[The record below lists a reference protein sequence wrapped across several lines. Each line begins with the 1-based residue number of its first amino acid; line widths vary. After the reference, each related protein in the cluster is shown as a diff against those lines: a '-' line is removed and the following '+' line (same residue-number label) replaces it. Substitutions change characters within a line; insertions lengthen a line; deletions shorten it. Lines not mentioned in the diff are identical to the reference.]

1 MLRDTSCTA
10 LVRRC
15 GFLFAAAVLACAAA
29 AASLDDD
36 GTPIEWIAGGDPA
49 APPSAAPA
57 GPPPALVPLDEASFD
72 DFLDAAADA
81 GKPVLVGFLASWCGT
96 CRMVSPEFRRAAE
109 LARELALPLALAA
122 VDVDASRALTERFGV
137 TTYPTFLLFRNGGGG
152 GGAPQPPEPF
162 PMLSVG
168 EAYVA
173 GLGRMLELGAAA
185 DVLPA
190 KEFGG
195 AGAGAAGADEL
206 ASWLFWRGAHEG
218 KIATTLVLFDPLAS
232 AGAGAGAAGGA
243 PEDVAARATFG
254 AVARD
259 LMRNPNL
266 RFAVVRSAL
275 GFEDFE
281 ADAHRASIVLYKD
294 HDEGRAVFEA
304 PAAAAAAGAEG
315 AAALAAWVQAQ
326 NVPLAALVTHKTL
339 QRYRKNVELLA
350 LFFVTD
356 AQADSRATVARLLAR
371 LTAVA
376 GGLAARGV
384 VRRGNFTLGLANG
397 GKYVSWL
404 HHYGLDGDRLP
415 ALVLERPA
423 TGELYAL
430 SEGAGAFAAAG
441 ACDAA
446 ALAQHNAAAAAVDP
460 ERRAVELP
468 GFCGLGGEAAAA
480 VSVGA
485 DGSAT
490 EAAAAAAAPPAPAEQ
505 VASGAAALTWV
516 SVPEAQAAAWLERA
530 VSEGHGRV
538 EAGVEPA
545 PVKPGGEAIAAA
557 GAAIFEEK
565 ISE

>member
-1 MLRDTSCTA
+1 
-10 LVRRC
+10 V
-15 GFLFAAAVLACAAA
+15 AA
-29 AASLDDD
+29 AASVDDD

-49 APPSAAPA
+49 APPAAA
-57 GPPPALVPLDEASFD
+57 GAPPALVALDEASFD
-72 DFLDAAADA
+72 DFLDASADA
-81 GKPVLVGFLASWCGT
+81 ARPVLVGFFAPWCGT
-96 CRMVSPEFRRAAE
+96 CRMVSPEFTRAAA
-109 LARELALPLALAA
+109 LAHDLALPLALAA
-122 VDVDASRALTERFGV
+122 VDVDASRALTERFDV
-137 TTYPTFLLFRNGGGG
+137 TTYPTFLLFRAGG
-152 GGAPQPPEPF
+152 GGAAGAPSLPQPF
-162 PMLSVG
+162 PTLSVG

-218 KIATTLVLFDPLAS
+218 KIATTLVLFDPLA
-232 AGAGAGAAGGA
+232 AGAGAGS
-243 PEDVAARATFG
+243 PEDAAARAAFG
-254 AVARD
+254 DVARD

-266 RFAVVRSAL
+266 RFAVVRSAV

-304 PAAAAAAGAEG
+304 PLALGAAGAAG
-315 AAALAAWVQAQ
+315 ASGAAGAAANAAALAAWVQAQ

-371 LTAVA
+371 LSAVA

-404 HHYGLDGDRLP
+404 HHYGLDGERLP

-423 TGELYAL
+423 TGELFAL
-430 SEGAGAFAAAG
+430 HEGAVGFAAAG

-446 ALAQHNAAAAAVDP
+446 ALAEHNAAAAAIDP

-468 GFCGLGGEAAAA
+468 GFCGAGAGAGA

-485 DGSAT
+485 DGEAA
-490 EAAAAAAAPPAPAEQ
+490 EAAAAAAAAPPAPAEQ
-505 VASGAAALTWV
+505 VAAGTAALTWV
-516 SVPEAQAAAWLERA
+516 GVPEAQAAAWLERA
-530 VSEGHGRV
+530 VREGAGRV

-557 GAAIFEEK
+557 GAAIFAEK